1 MKRALLL
8 LVLTACSSATPGEKL
23 DRRGQKQKN
32 PDKAISDF
40 TGAIELEP
48 DRAEYWLHRG
58 DARARQGDLPG
69 AVADYSQS
77 IKLEPTASAFT
88 HRARA
93 RERLHLSEL
102 ALQDL
107 GTALE
112 IDPEFAP
119 AYRTRA
125 KIRAETGDQEGAK
138 ADEQKAQEL
147 E

>member
-1 MKRALLL
+1 MKRVLLLL
-8 LVLTACSSATPGEKL
+8 LVAACSSATQGQKL
-23 DRRGQKQKN
+23 DKRGQKQKN

-40 TGAIELEP
+40 TSAIELEP
-48 DRAEYWLHRG
+48 DHAEYWLHRG
-58 DARARQGDLPG
+58 DARARQGDLAG

-77 IKLEPTASAFT
+77 IKLEPTAAAHT

-107 GTALE
+107 GAALE
-112 IDPEFAP
+112 IAPDYAP

-125 KIRAETGDQEGAK
+125 KIRAETGDAEGAK